1 MTLSRPRRI
10 LAAVIVFIVCFL
22 IAKTIIA
29 SKETVEAAPPTERSW
44 RVHSVEASL
53 DSLSPAIDLYGTV
66 TTSSQATLTS
76 AILAD
81 VSGVTARAG
90 DSVNSLQTLIQLD
103 DREARITELQALA
116 QYHEATAALSVEK
129 AAQAT
134 ERSTLEKEQA
144 VMNRADESLA
154 RIKGLHKRGL
164 ASQANL
170 DDAKDALTR
179 AEQTFSARNL
189 AVQQQDAKL
198 KARSASV
205 SRAKAALERTTLD
218 RMRAKVK
225 APFDAYV
232 VNVAVAVG
240 DRVSPGQPLATV
252 YARNDIDVKAQI
264 PNRHLPI
271 VRKATDLS
279 AEEGGSS
286 LALHAY
292 ILDNHRPIA
301 NARLKRLA
309 RNAGQT
315 TGGVDAWFEL
325 DSHTLE
331 LGRHVQLRL
340 LLPKV
345 DGVLAVN
352 TDTLYG
358 LNHIFKIDDQNRLK
372 RIEVEVLGNWYDGD
386 GKQMI
391 LVKPEQLAA
400 GERVLAV
407 QLPNAA
413 TGMLVITGSTEE
425 VIDDKPADAIAANPS
440 SAQ

>member
-1 MTLSRPRRI
+1 
-10 LAAVIVFIVCFL
+10 
-22 IAKTIIA
+22 
-29 SKETVEAAPPTERSW
+29 
-44 RVHSVEASL
+44 
-53 DSLSPAIDLYGTV
+53 
-66 TTSSQATLTS
+66 
-76 AILAD
+76 
-81 VSGVTARAG
+81 
-90 DSVNSLQTLIQLD
+90 
-103 DREARITELQALA
+103 
-116 QYHEATAALSVEK
+116 
-129 AAQAT
+129 
-134 ERSTLEKEQA
+134 
-144 VMNRADESLA
+144 
-154 RIKGLHKRGL
+154 
-164 ASQANL
+164 
-170 DDAKDALTR
+170 
-179 AEQTFSARNL
+179 
-189 AVQQQDAKL
+189 
-198 KARSASV
+198 
-205 SRAKAALERTTLD
+205 
-218 RMRAKVK
+218 
-225 APFDAYV
+225 
-232 VNVAVAVG
+232 
-240 DRVSPGQPLATV
+240 
-252 YARNDIDVKAQI
+252 
-264 PNRHLPI
+264 
-271 VRKATDLS
+271 
-279 AEEGGSS
+279 
-286 LALHAY
+286 
-292 ILDNHRPIA
+292 
-301 NARLKRLA
+301 ARLKRLA

-340 LLPKV
+340 LLPRV